1 MKIFKKKD
9 DLFVGSIMGLTGDY
23 AEAIF
28 RLDSDEVVTIGRD
41 PKTSHIVMD
50 ENSEH
55 VSRTH
60 CSIRAVSS
68 SGTYVVHD
76 QSRNGTFIDGKR
88 IASGVDVE
96 VPRGTVIAVGD
107 MHNTFRL
114 N

>member
-9 DLFVGSIMGLTGDY
+9 ASFAGSIMGLSGEY

-28 RLDSDEVVTIGRD
+28 RLDNDEVVTIGRD
-41 PKTSHIVMD
+41 PKTSHIVMSGNCD
-50 ENSEH
+50 R

-60 CSIRAVSS
+60 CSICANSITSAYIVR
-68 SGTYVVHD
+68 D
-76 QSRNGTFIDGKR
+76 QSRNGTFINGMR

-96 VPRGTVIAVGD
+96 VPRGSILAVGD
-107 MHNTFRL
+107 MQNTFRL

>member
-9 DLFVGSIMGLTGDY
+9 ASFAGSIMGLTGDY
-23 AEAIF
+23 ADAIF
-28 RLDSDEVVTIGRD
+28 RLDNDEVVTIGRD

-50 ENSEH
+50 ESSRC

-60 CSIRAVSS
+60 CSICASS
-68 SGTYVVHD
+68 LTSAYIVRD
-76 QSRNGTFIDGKR
+76 QSSNGTFINGER

-96 VPRGTVIAVGD
+96 VPRGAILAVGD
-107 MHNTFRL
+107 MQNTFRL